1 MKSATLLNWS
11 CVEWN
16 KEITVKNKTNRL
28 GASAA
33 FLCALCYV
41 IGLVTLLFIAPD
53 LNQIPEGRLR
63 VIDTYGNLLYLWYF
77 IVFALVGICV
87 LFVNHAL
94 QQFYDELPSVL
105 ALITTLTAYL
115 SASYLFVICGIE
127 IMSNIFFLAEH
138 GYGVLKRSELTSQIY
153 TVLLS
158 LRNYTEWT
166 LDGWFILISTLVF
179 RAQKIGK
186 FLTVFGA
193 CLGVFGILILH
204 PSIQPFALYY
214 VAAVPV
220 WFTFIGLHLW
230 DIR

>member
-1 MKSATLLNWS
+1 M
-11 CVEWN
+11 N
-16 KEITVKNKTNRL
+16 KPNRL

-41 IGLVTLLFIAPD
+41 IGLITLLFIAPD

-87 LFVNHAL
+87 LFVNNAV
-94 QQFYDELPSVL
+94 QQTRDKLPSAL

-115 SASYLFVICGIE
+115 SASYLFVICIIE
-127 IMSNIFFLAEH
+127 IMSNVFFLAEH
-138 GYGVLKRSELTSQIY
+138 HHGVTKRSELTSQIY
-153 TVLLS
+153 SVLLS

-166 LDGWFILISTLVF
+166 LDVWFILISTVLF
-179 RAQKIGK
+179 RARKIRK
-186 FLTVFGA
+186 SLSVFGV

-220 WFTFIGLHLW
+220 WFSLIGLYLW
-230 DIR
+230 HIRESANQRGEAKAP